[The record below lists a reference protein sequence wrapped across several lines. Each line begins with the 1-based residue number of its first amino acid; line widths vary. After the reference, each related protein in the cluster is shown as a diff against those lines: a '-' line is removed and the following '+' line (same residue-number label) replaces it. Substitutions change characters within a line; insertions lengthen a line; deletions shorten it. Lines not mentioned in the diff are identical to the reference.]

1 MVNKKVYTQANID
14 FVKLEDKVNNIERI
28 VSKTDD
34 RLERDFVK
42 KEELA
47 LTVKDVELLKRI
59 VYGVVSLILTAVVG
73 AVVSL
78 VVMK

>member
-1 MVNKKVYTQANID
+1 VVNKKVYTQANID